1 MRFPCSENVRCP
13 GGVPSTASAHGCPP
27 RGCEQNWAHSTSRAT
42 SGLGGAPPTPAPP
55 PTADVSQPT
64 DSGRCRGRCA
74 NTSTPPSRLRC
85 NCSGTG
91 NRGGRGGVSPRR
103 AHPKDAA
110 GCPVSRPE
118 WGEADLH
125 SRYCNCP
132 TKTHPSTPDPMD
144 THPPWGEETVACSF
158 RFGGSGRQR
167 GPGGA
172 WSHPASL
179 GGRERIPVVPG
190 THLLAMGHNTCY
202 ILREARSRWTER
214 RNAYCSSSPRLGLG
228 HEPKTVEYSRTREDR
243 VDL

>member
-125 SRYCNCP
+125 SWCCNCP
-132 TKTHPSTPDPMD
+132 TKTHSSAQTRWIHILYGGRGGGMFLTVRRIGPPARTRGCLEPS
-144 THPPWGEETVACSF
+144 SF
-158 RFGGSGRQR
+158 PGGSGKNSCCAGNAPLGDGTQHVLHFTR
-167 GPGGA
+167 GTKPLDGK
-172 WSHPASL
+172 
-179 GGRERIPVVPG
+179 EEC
-190 THLLAMGHNTCY
+190 LLQ
-202 ILREARSRWTER
+202 
-214 RNAYCSSSPRLGLG
+214 
-228 HEPKTVEYSRTREDR
+228 
-243 VDL
+243 